1 MAARHSLHGGTKVTD
16 YDRTTVRETTTDPVA
31 DPAVARDRVVSRSY
45 QTGPT
50 PGEVIRRF
58 LMLLF
63 GILQALIIIR
73 IILLLLVATT
83 VAYDVNFVLQTTRPI
98 S

>member
-58 LMLLF
+58 QQDYTLTTMREMV
-63 GILQALIIIR
+63 GALR
-73 IILLLLVATT
+73 SDADLLLAG
-83 VAYDVNFVLQTTRPI
+83 
-98 S
+98 